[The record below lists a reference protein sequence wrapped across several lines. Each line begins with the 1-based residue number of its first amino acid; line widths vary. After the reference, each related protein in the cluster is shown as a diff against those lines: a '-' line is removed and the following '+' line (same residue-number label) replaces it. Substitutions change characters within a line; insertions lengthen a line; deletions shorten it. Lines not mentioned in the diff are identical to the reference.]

1 MTRGKGG
8 LGLQGRELMAGQAQ
22 TFELIMR
29 DGVDPSSAPYKPPLP
44 PRDYARREEDGLLIE
59 RNVEVPMRDGIRILV
74 DIYRPANSAEADLPI
89 LLGWSPYGKHGLS
102 DTLWPPSG
110 VEKGWMSRFTAFEAP
125 DPAFWCAAGYAVVF
139 ADPRGAWLSEGDL
152 RHNGIGEGEDCHDC
166 IEWLARLPW
175 TNGKVGMTGVSYLAA
190 IQYLVASLKP
200 PHLAAIN
207 PWEGF
212 SDWYREFAYHGG
224 IRETGFV
231 PRGSDSLRFSL
242 NRTEDTNANVQAH
255 PLYDDY
261 WRSKEVDLEAIDVP
275 AYVVASWSDHGL
287 HTRGTMEAWR
297 RISSRQKWLEVHGQ
311 KKWANFYKP
320 ESRAKQRAFFDH
332 FLKGEDSGVE
342 AWPPVSLEIRESA
355 HQRHWRA
362 EEEWPLARAEY
373 QPLYLDAAQ
382 AVLNDEPVK
391 APSQTSYDPQDEA
404 GEALF
409 DYRFATNTELTGY
422 MKLKLWV
429 EAEGAD
435 DMDLFV
441 GLQKLDAQGVPVG
454 FHFYAFYDDGPVALG
469 WLRASHR
476 ELDSTRSTPWQP
488 VHTHM
493 REERLKPGEIVP
505 VDIEIWPSS
514 TLFKAGETL
523 RVVVKGMDIYRDALP
538 NLPFARHEDLRNRGR
553 HVIHTGGRFDSH
565 LLVPMIK

>member
-1 MTRGKGG
+1 M
-8 LGLQGRELMAGQAQ
+8 MAERKDG
-22 TFELIMR
+22 FELIMR
-29 DGVDPSSAPYKPPLP
+29 EGVDPGTAPHKPPLP
-44 PRDYARREEDGLLIE
+44 PRGYACWQEEGLLIE

-74 DIYRPANSAEADLPI
+74 DIYRPADRPDRDLPI

-110 VEKGWMSRFTAFEAP
+110 VEQGWMSRFTAFEAP
-125 DPAFWCAAGYAVVF
+125 DPAFWCANGYAVVF
-139 ADPRGAWLSEGDL
+139 ADSRGAWLSEGDL
-152 RHNGIGEGEDCHDC
+152 RHNGIGEGEDCYDC
-166 IEWLARLPW
+166 IEFLARLDW

-190 IQYLVASLKP
+190 IQYLVASLRP

-231 PRGSDSLRFSL
+231 PRGSDNLRFSL
-242 NRTEDTNANVQAH
+242 NRTEDTNANVLAH

-261 WRSKEVDLEAIDVP
+261 WRSKEIDLEAIDVP
-275 AYVVASWSDHGL
+275 AYVVASWSDQGL
-287 HTRGTMEAWR
+287 HTRGTIEAWR
-297 RISSRQKWLEVHGQ
+297 RISSSAKWLEIHGQ
-311 KKWANFYKP
+311 KKWAHFYMPSSK
-320 ESRAKQRAFFDH
+320 AKQKAFFDH
-332 FLKGEDSGVE
+332 FLKGEDSGLGE
-342 AWPPVSLEIRESA
+342 WPPVLIEVRESA
-355 HQRHWRA
+355 HVRHTRA
-362 EEEWPLARAEY
+362 EDDWPLARTEY
-373 QPLYLDAAQ
+373 RPLHLDAASGTLSERPGT
-382 AVLNDEPVK
+382 AEVS
-391 APSQTSYDPQDEA
+391 AAYDPCDEA
-404 GEALF
+404 GEAVF
-409 DYRFATNTELTGY
+409 DHRFEEDTELTGY

-441 GLQKLDAQGVPVG
+441 AIQKRDAEGNPVG
-454 FHFYAFYDDGPVALG
+454 FHFYAFYDDGPAALG

-476 ELDSTRSTPWQP
+476 ELDPEKSTPWQP
-488 VHTHM
+488 VHTHLT
-493 REERLKPGEIVP
+493 EQTLEAGEIVP
-505 VDIEIWPSS
+505 VEIEIWPSS
-514 TLFKAGETL
+514 TLFRKGETL

-565 LLVPMIK
+565 LLVPAIPPRS